1 MTLEAFRDFCLAL
14 PDTTEGLPFG
24 PDTLVFNVKDKMF
37 AATDLD
43 AFESINLKC
52 EPEKALELREEY
64 ASVLPSYHMNKKHW
78 NTVMMDGSIPDTLV
92 REWILHSYDLARG
105 RKK

>member
-1 MTLEAFRDFCLAL
+1 
-14 PDTTEGLPFG
+14 
-24 PDTLVFNVKDKMF
+24 MF

-43 AFESINLKC
+43 AFKSINLKC

-64 ASVLPSYHMNKKHW
+64 AGVLPGYHMNKKHW